1 MIKYAE
7 LTNEQLDM
15 VREIGNIGAGHA
27 ATALSQFLV
36 EKIEMDV
43 PAVSIIPLTEV
54 SDFLGGAEKLVIGV
68 YLRVFGDAPA
78 KIIFVFSQSEAK
90 MIFEKMIKNRMLGE
104 GLESPEILKEYEISA
119 LKEIGNIMTGAYL
132 YALTNLTGFNLLP
145 SVPAFASDMAG
156 AIINTALADL
166 GVTDN
171 HALLIITQFRFTNRD
186 INGHFFLVPENHSL
200 ELILDAIIT
209 KHDARN
215 H

>member
-1 MIKYAE
+1 MVKYAN
-7 LTNEQLDM
+7 LTHDQLDM
-15 VREIGNIGAGHA
+15 LKEIGNIGAGHA
-27 ATALSQFLV
+27 ATALSQFLG

-43 PAVSIIPLTEV
+43 PAVSIIPLTQV
-54 SDFLGGAEKLVIGV
+54 SGFLGGAEKLVIGI

-78 KIIFVFSQSEAK
+78 KIIFVFSQCEAK
-90 MIFEKMIKNRMLGE
+90 MIFDKMIKSRLLGE

-145 SVPAFASDMAG
+145 SVPAFANDMAG

-171 HALLIITQFRFTNRD
+171 HALLIVTQFRFTQRD
-186 INGHFFLVPENHSL
+186 INGHFFLVPENRSL
-200 ELILDAIIT
+200 ELILNAIINR
-209 KHDARN
+209 HHGRN
-215 H
+215 R